1 MRSAPNDRRARD
13 ARERRL
19 AAKKISAVATSRNDI
34 FKEPKLGSVGL
45 SRNLK
50 IIDNGGDATYCCGSQ
65 FARPAIHTG
74 FIEQKSICPKHVK
87 SELRREL

>member
-19 AAKKISAVATSRNDI
+19 AAKKISAVATNRNDI
-34 FKEPKLGSVGL
+34 FKGPTLGSVGL

-74 FIEQKSICPKHVK
+74 FIEQKNICPKHVK